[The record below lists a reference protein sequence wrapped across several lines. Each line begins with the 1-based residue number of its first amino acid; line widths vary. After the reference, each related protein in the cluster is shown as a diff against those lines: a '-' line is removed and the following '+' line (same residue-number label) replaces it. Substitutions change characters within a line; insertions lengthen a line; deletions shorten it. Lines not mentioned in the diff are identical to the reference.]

1 MERMAKR
8 VLVCIEDT
16 PVAHVV
22 TARLSADGVDGV
34 VVEHARDLVDMAQ
47 KGVDAIALQ
56 DRYQS
61 GEIGASLLR
70 QVRLKNENVAVPAIV
85 VVTEELQ
92 PPDRHV
98 LEKQYRVHAFLE
110 KSASPHQ
117 IVEGLLGAAGPMSEE
132 EAPFEGDSSGF
143 DDDDDVDIELH
154 PDETKNAFEI
164 DVAGDFDVDDE
175 NEIEEEE
182 DPSAMTMEYKVP
194 VEDLEAMREM
204 PPPLP
209 PDAADADKTQVHA
222 ALPRNGPVDSQ
233 EDTGEIDLRSMSMP
247 MPTGDAANTLV
258 IDVPSE
264 LPLPGGDYDFSLP
277 SGPAHNDTQM
287 GDAEDLS
294 MDLSV
299 EVRAERPLDE
309 TTPAPPPGLSSKS
322 HPPVGEDGNAE
333 ETAPGRVSPSETS
346 TATKLDDNQ
355 ENAAGTDDEQDAN
368 ASSSDVDSD
377 DVLDLIEKVDES
389 GSHATIDADVSASL
403 DVDTPDAGA
412 ENSLESSLSSEEA
425 EVDAASSEPP
435 DSNSRSEGDA
445 MQMNELKKALL
456 ASKRKLE
463 TANKRIEELED
474 NLTRARG
481 PAMAGADEGLP
492 DEGVFEEL
500 RYPLLLSRCRFEA
513 FTGSI
518 EMPTEGA
525 TRTVFIRDGLPV
537 GYQSSEPGERIG
549 KQLVSQGR
557 ISDDDYV
564 KAATRMVERGIKLT
578 DALVEL
584 GLIEAEALSIELR
597 NLTKDQIITG
607 FGLTQGN
614 FSLQKDV
621 TPDDSVPTFD
631 FGPGEIYVQGYR
643 QYAPKVEMQALF
655 EQLRNKYL
663 IANAR
668 LASFRPKL
676 GLGGDD
682 ERLLR
687 LLGEAYTLEEAVE
700 RADVGE
706 EDAARLVASL
716 QVLDLVEEWSPGVE
730 QFQARL
736 RTERQ
741 RFAEELAK
749 IQDEASRREARLF
762 EGFERALAKITSTVG
777 GKSVALAEH
786 VEASTGA
793 LPPKSEK
800 DVAPPAP
807 VPEKKVD
814 PPATPPPAAPAAE
827 PPPDEPMEPVSS
839 DDAKMPAAPGPDE
852 PLSPGDQKYREGV
865 QLAADNRLD
874 EAEATLRE
882 AVRLD
887 PAKSTYLTSLAR
899 VLLSNPRYERAGT
912 LPVVRSLLDRA
923 VQLSPTD
930 AEAKELH
937 EQVIKEM
944 D

>member
-47 KGVDAIALQ
+47 DGVDAIALQ

-70 QVRLKNENVAVPAIV
+70 QVRLKNDNVAVPAIV
-85 VVTEELQ
+85 VVTEVLQ

-117 IVEGLLGAAGPMSEE
+117 IAEGLLGAAGPSGEQ
-132 EAPFEGDSSGF
+132 EAPFEGDPSGF
-143 DDDDDVDIELH
+143 DDEDDDDIELH

-164 DVAGDFDVDDE
+164 DIAGDFDLDE
-175 NEIEEEE
+175 EEEEE

-194 VEDLEAMREM
+194 MEDLEAMREM
-204 PPPLP
+204 PPPI
-209 PDAADADKTQVHA
+209 PDDASDADKTQVHA
-222 ALPRNGPVDSQ
+222 ALPRDVVDSQ
-233 EDTGEIDLRSMSMP
+233 EDTGEVDLKSLSMP
-247 MPTGDAANTLV
+247 TPASDAANTLV

-264 LPLPGGDYDFSLP
+264 LPLPGGDLDFSLP
-277 SGPAHNDTQM
+277 SGAPHHDTQL

-309 TTPAPPPGLSSKS
+309 VTPAPPPSLTPSS
-322 HPPVGEDGNAE
+322 HPPIGEDGSGEETTPGKMSPPDASAPTRLDDDQKNAE
-333 ETAPGRVSPSETS
+333 
-346 TATKLDDNQ
+346 
-355 ENAAGTDDEQDAN
+355 GTDADKNPD

-377 DVLDLIEKVDES
+377 EVLELIEKVDET
-389 GSHATIDADVSASL
+389 GSHATIDVDVNASL

-412 ENSLESSLSSEEA
+412 EDASDASSLDSEEPETEA
-425 EVDAASSEPP
+425 GPP

-474 NLTRARG
+474 SLTRARG

-614 FSLQKDV
+614 FSLQKEA

-706 EDAARLVASL
+706 EDAARLVAAL

-777 GKSVALAEH
+777 GKSVALADH
-786 VEASTGA
+786 VEATGGA
-793 LPPKSEK
+793 LPPKSEEPSAAPAPAPEKKK
-800 DVAPPAP
+800 DPPAP
-807 VPEKKVD
+807 STP
-814 PPATPPPAAPAAE
+814 PPPAAE
-827 PPPDEPMEPVSS
+827 DPPPDEPMEPVSN
-839 DDAKMPAAPGPDE
+839 DDGKMPPAPGPDE